1 MFSTYTDRCRNG
13 TFANKAQG
21 SGGKHSVQ
29 KVKIYRYMYV
39 HNQILTSQ
47 FQQFFELSNV
57 TVEMYSKQLKQK
69 KTVNKNF

>member
-29 KVKIYRYMYV
+29 EVKIYSYMYV
-39 HNQILTSQ
+39 HNQIFTSQ
-47 FQQFFELSNV
+47 LQQFFKLSNV
-57 TVEMYSKQLKQK
+57 TVEMYSNKLEHK
-69 KTVNKNF
+69 KVVNNK